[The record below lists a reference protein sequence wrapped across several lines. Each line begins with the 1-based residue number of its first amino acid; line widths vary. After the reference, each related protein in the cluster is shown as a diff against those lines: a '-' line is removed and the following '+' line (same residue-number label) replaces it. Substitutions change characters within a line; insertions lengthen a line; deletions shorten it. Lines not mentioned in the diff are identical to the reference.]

1 MKTAF
6 LQTLLASVLAA
17 TVAATVAPAA
27 QISPNTSVLS
37 MLGMIPDCSIQC
49 VMHELFEEGGCPMS
63 TASELADCACRNVT
77 LQSQLSSCVQKSCK
91 FAGQVEVTAFAT
103 ELCKPFPKESR
114 VHELTVAS
122 IVTIVLTTP
131 LLLLRLYSRWL
142 KTRRLYLDDAYAVIA
157 GVCLI
162 TVAGVILQMSLKG
175 FGLHY
180 WNIPV
185 VNGVE
190 LLKLYYVCQMLYILV
205 QVFSKVAILA
215 LYQRLFPGFI
225 RWFQW
230 SVRGMIIFMFT
241 HGLVFLLLVVFQCRP
256 INAIWDK
263 TIDGKCLPVNVVIGF
278 TGAGLAIA
286 EDFII
291 LLLPIHELWKLQ
303 MNRKKK
309 LGIILL
315 LSVGSFASIT
325 SIVRLKFVLKYA
337 NTYDSTWDNVDVI
350 KWSLI
355 EIVAACIC
363 GNLLPLRPLID
374 KLIPPVRSLFSRYT
388 RSSSRKSSDKRSGAT
403 FAKFSWINRS
413 GRSNKKPKLISTL
426 NFTHVDLA
434 HGWEWKNSN
443 ASEML
448 SPTTPSPAHMGE
460 KGHSFEIVEQDRDVE
475 AQYVPRG
482 MIRKTSTTELTSTQ
496 SSKMYSKNDEKSAT
510 QTSRTFSDSEGRSS
524 RNDSERGL
532 VVPQRRHQE
541 HRHSGPWSYALNLFD
556 RK

>member
-1 MKTAF
+1 
-6 LQTLLASVLAA
+6 
-17 TVAATVAPAA
+17 
-27 QISPNTSVLS
+27 
-37 MLGMIPDCSIQC
+37 
-49 VMHELFEEGGCPMS
+49 
-63 TASELADCACRNVT
+63 
-77 LQSQLSSCVQKSCK
+77 
-91 FAGQVEVTAFAT
+91 VTAFAT

-157 GVCLI
+157 GVSFLNTGACNRSNGFVQVCLI

-315 LSVGSFASIT
+315 LSVGS
-325 SIVRLKFVLKYA
+325 L
-337 NTYDSTWDNVDVI
+337 
-350 KWSLI
+350 
-355 EIVAACIC
+355 
-363 GNLLPLRPLID
+363 
-374 KLIPPVRSLFSRYT
+374 
-388 RSSSRKSSDKRSGAT
+388 
-403 FAKFSWINRS
+403 
-413 GRSNKKPKLISTL
+413 
-426 NFTHVDLA
+426 
-434 HGWEWKNSN
+434 
-443 ASEML
+443 
-448 SPTTPSPAHMGE
+448 
-460 KGHSFEIVEQDRDVE
+460 
-475 AQYVPRG
+475 
-482 MIRKTSTTELTSTQ
+482 
-496 SSKMYSKNDEKSAT
+496 
-510 QTSRTFSDSEGRSS
+510 
-524 RNDSERGL
+524 
-532 VVPQRRHQE
+532 
-541 HRHSGPWSYALNLFD
+541 
-556 RK
+556 